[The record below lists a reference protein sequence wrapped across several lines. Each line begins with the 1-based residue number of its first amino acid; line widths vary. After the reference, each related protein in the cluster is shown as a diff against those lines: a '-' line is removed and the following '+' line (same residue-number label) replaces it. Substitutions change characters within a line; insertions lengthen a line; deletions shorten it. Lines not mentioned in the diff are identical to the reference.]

1 MNSLDTFKKSI
12 LSKIKEIDTE
22 YKQLYKDYIPTE
34 NEQKLISFLDDIW
47 GLRFLDESLSDKFKS
62 ASIQLFFIDKDNKSY
77 CYDKSFQL
85 NKLHPK
91 QAKTTPLYFLVA
103 RLAES
108 KDYNFFL
115 CPNIFV
121 KTKKCLRHINS
132 NIAASNCYFVDIDE
146 VHTEKPVYNC
156 TEKEILTYL
165 YSEYP
170 ILKDIPPSYITM
182 SGNGLHLYFTLTQT
196 EYLFGSTYT
205 NQTRLLHKNLTRN
218 LITLFEADEVCSN
231 FNRLMRTPYST
242 NTKYPIKTRFFSYQ
256 ENHQHYSYELLN
268 NIVLSALPIPILE
281 VPVQKET
288 STIAPKTSTKKI
300 TKPKETVQRN
310 YNTTPA
316 ERSIIASKARK
327 KLFSDRQSDVE
338 KWFYL
343 HRKDMRG
350 YRHNFFLIYSIILK
364 ELHNR
369 SDYIEN
375 QCKRLNAK
383 LLYPL
388 TESELLKIIRQE
400 HHYSFRNETIAE
412 WLDFTQAEISTMSCH
427 YGTEAIAESHRE
439 WNNYYNELRKEETR
453 QKRERKQAQ
462 IFKIIAENPSA
473 TIIQLADLLNC
484 STATVSRW
492 KRKYKEHLPTD
503 R

>member
-12 LSKIKEIDTE
+12 LSKIKEIDAE
-22 YKQLYKDYIPTE
+22 YKRLYKDYIPTE

-62 ASIQLFFIDKDNKSY
+62 ASIQLFFIDKDNKNY

-115 CPNIFV
+115 CPNIFA
-121 KTKKCLRHINS
+121 KTKKCLRHVNS

-146 VHTEKPVYNC
+146 LHTEKPIYNC
-156 TEKEILTYL
+156 TEEEILTYL
-165 YSEYP
+165 YNQYP
-170 ILKDIPPSYITM
+170 SLMDIPPSYITM

-196 EYLFGSTYT
+196 EYLFSNIYT
-205 NQTRLLHKNLTRN
+205 NQTRILHKRLTHN
-218 LITLFEADEVCSN
+218 LITLFEADGVCSN
-231 FNRLMRTPYST
+231 YNRLMRIPYST
-242 NTKYPIKTRFFSYQ
+242 NTKYPIKTRFFSYPK
-256 ENHQHYSYELLN
+256 HQQTYSFELLN
-268 NIVLSALPIPILE
+268 DIVSSVLPVS
-281 VPVQKET
+281 VPEAPVLKEITSSKVSPPKITEQKE
-288 STIAPKTSTKKI
+288 P
-300 TKPKETVQRN
+300 VQRN
-310 YNTTPA
+310 YNTTPD
-316 ERSIIASKARK
+316 ERSLIASKARK

-343 HRKDMRG
+343 HRKDMIG

-383 LLYPL
+383 LFYPL

-412 WLDFTQAEISTMSCH
+412 WLDFTQAEIATMSCH
-427 YGTEAIAESHRE
+427 YGAEAIAENHRE
-439 WNNYYNELRKEETR
+439 WNNYYNELRKEEAR
-453 QKRERKQAQ
+453 QRRELKQAQ
-462 IFKIIAENPSA
+462 IFQIIAENPTA
-473 TIIQLADLLNC
+473 TIMQLADLLSC
-484 STATVSRW
+484 SKATVSRW
-492 KRKYKEHLPTD
+492 KKKYKEHLPTEK
-503 R
+503 